1 MAELENREPVYIQT
15 LNSGRLA
22 EKARTAREM
31 MRRCTLCPRRCGV
44 DRLSGETGICRTAD
58 SALLASFN
66 AHFGEEAPLVGHHG
80 SGTIFFS
87 HCSLMCCFC
96 QNFDISHA
104 GGGQPVN
111 DEELAAIMIALQ
123 DEGCHNIN
131 LVTPSHVV
139 PQFLAALEKAAQAG
153 LKLPIVY
160 NSSAYDRVATLRL
173 LEGVI
178 DIYMPDYKFSDAA
191 VAEAACNTPDYP
203 SVAEKAIAEM
213 HRQVGDLV
221 IDKDGLARS
230 GLLVRHLVLPDDLAG
245 TRAVMRFLRQS
256 ISDETYV
263 NIMAQYRPCGHA
275 QQVPGLERPI
285 TRAEFQ
291 AALQAAREE
300 GITRID
306 GT

>member
-1 MAELENREPVYIQT
+1 MTELEQSEPVYIKT
-15 LNSGRLA
+15 LNNGRLS
-22 EKARTAREM
+22 EKARTAWEM
-31 MRRCTLCPRRCGV
+31 MRRCTLCPRQCGV
-44 DRLSGETGICRTAD
+44 DRLQGETGVCRTAD
-58 SALLASFN
+58 SALIASFN
-66 AHFGEEAPLVGHHG
+66 AHFGEEAPLVGRHG

-87 HCSLMCCFC
+87 HCNLMCCFC
-96 QNFDISHA
+96 QNFDISHE

-139 PQFLAALEKAAQAG
+139 PQFLAALEKAARAG
-153 LKLPIVY
+153 LRLPIVY
-160 NSSAYDRVATLRL
+160 NSSGYDRVETLRL
-173 LEGVI
+173 LEGVV
-178 DIYMPDYKFSDAA
+178 DIYMPDYKFHDST
-191 VAEAACNTPDYP
+191 VAEAACNAPDYP
-203 SVAEKAIAEM
+203 SVTEKAIAEM
-213 HRQVGDLV
+213 HRQVGDLA
-221 IDKDGLARS
+221 IDADGLARS
-230 GLLVRHLVLPDDLAG
+230 GLLVRHLVLPGDLAG

-256 ISDETYV
+256 ISRRTYV

-275 QQVPGLERPI
+275 QLVPGLERPV

-291 AALQAAREE
+291 AAIQTAREE